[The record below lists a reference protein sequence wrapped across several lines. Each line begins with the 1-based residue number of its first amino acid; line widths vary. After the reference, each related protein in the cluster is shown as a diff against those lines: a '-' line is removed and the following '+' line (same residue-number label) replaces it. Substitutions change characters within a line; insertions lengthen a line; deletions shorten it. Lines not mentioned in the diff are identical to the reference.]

1 MKEKSRGDWMASHEL
16 LILGIKKLIRNPP
29 TVCFSVIE
37 EWQKRG
43 GQPWQLIE
51 PVDGFHPN
59 EVSVATWWSL
69 EAICLVF
76 SNTCMHSYVGVYPN
90 LFPEVFLD
98 CVNTCV
104 TKKIQ

>member
-1 MKEKSRGDWMASHEL
+1 MKEKSRGDWMALHEL
-16 LILGIKKLIRNPP
+16 LILGIKKLIYNPP
-29 TVCFSVIE
+29 TVCLSVIE

-69 EAICLVF
+69 RLSAWFSQIHACIHMLVSILIYSQKYF
-76 SNTCMHSYVGVYPN
+76 
-90 LFPEVFLD
+90 
-98 CVNTCV
+98 
-104 TKKIQ
+104 

>member
-1 MKEKSRGDWMASHEL
+1 MTSHEL
-16 LILGIKKLIRNPP
+16 LILGSMNLICNPP

-37 EWQKRG
+37 EWRKRG

-59 EVSVATWWSL
+59 EVSVA

-76 SNTCMHSYVGVYPN
+76 
-90 LFPEVFLD
+90 
-98 CVNTCV
+98 
-104 TKKIQ
+104 